1 MGEDVDLW
9 CSDGG
14 FAAVDHSP
22 AEGAQLAQSAHY
34 LAKRHNR
41 LQRKPIADSMA
52 IIKNST
58 PFDSIQKKFSGTDE
72 IHFRNRTKDN
82 ATIGV
87 RVKNPYDG
95 GKSEAQQAVRN
106 AFKAAQTQA
115 TTILA
120 DPEQRA
126 TYEAKFKA
134 QKKYITLRG
143 YVVAQ
148 VFAKQ

>member
-1 MGEDVDLW
+1 MSIIDDLIDLNCLNNTL
-9 CSDGG
+9 CS
-14 FAAVDHSP
+14 
-22 AEGAQLAQSAHY
+22 
-34 LAKRHNR
+34 
-41 LQRKPIADSMA
+41 IADDMA

-58 PFDSIQKKFSGTDE
+58 PFDSVQKKFSGSDE
-72 IHFRNRTKDN
+72 IHFRNRKKDN

-95 GKSEAQQAVRN
+95 GNSEAQLAVRN
-106 AFKAAQTQA
+106 AFTAAQAQA

-126 TYEAKFKA
+126 TYEAKFNA

-143 YVVAQ
+143 YIIAQ
-148 VFAKQ
+148 IYQKPGA

>member
-1 MGEDVDLW
+1 MSIIDDLIDLNCLNNTL
-9 CSDGG
+9 CS
-14 FAAVDHSP
+14 
-22 AEGAQLAQSAHY
+22 
-34 LAKRHNR
+34 
-41 LQRKPIADSMA
+41 IADDMA

-58 PFDSIQKKFSGTDE
+58 PFDSVQKKFSGSDE
-72 IHFRNRTKDN
+72 IHFRNRKKDN

-95 GKSEAQQAVRN
+95 GNSEAQLAVRN
-106 AFKAAQTQA
+106 AFTAAQAQA

-143 YVVAQ
+143 YIISQIYQKPGA
-148 VFAKQ
+148 

>member
-1 MGEDVDLW
+1 MTIWLIPIVLKNTL
-9 CSDGG
+9 CS
-14 FAAVDHSP
+14 
-22 AEGAQLAQSAHY
+22 
-34 LAKRHNR
+34 
-41 LQRKPIADSMA
+41 IADDMA

-58 PFDSIQKKFSGTDE
+58 PFDSVQKKFSGSDE
-72 IHFRNRTKDN
+72 IHFRNRKKDN

-87 RVKNPYDG
+87 RMKHPYRG
-95 GKSEAQQAVRN
+95 GNSEAQQAVRN
-106 AFKAAQTQA
+106 AFTAAQAQVK
-115 TTILA
+115 TILA

-143 YVVAQ
+143 YVMAQ

>member
-1 MGEDVDLW
+1 
-9 CSDGG
+9 
-14 FAAVDHSP
+14 
-22 AEGAQLAQSAHY
+22 
-34 LAKRHNR
+34 
-41 LQRKPIADSMA
+41 MA

-58 PFDSIQKKFSGTDE
+58 PFDSVKKKFAGSDE

-87 RVKNPYDG
+87 RVKHPYNG
-95 GKSEAQQAVRN
+95 GSSPAQVSARN
-106 AFKAAQTQA
+106 AFTAAQAQA
-115 TTILA
+115 MTILA

-148 VFAKQ
+148 VIKQTNEN

>member
-1 MGEDVDLW
+1 MTIWLIPIVLKNTL
-9 CSDGG
+9 CS
-14 FAAVDHSP
+14 
-22 AEGAQLAQSAHY
+22 
-34 LAKRHNR
+34 
-41 LQRKPIADSMA
+41 IADYMA

-58 PFDSIQKKFSGTDE
+58 PFDSVQKKFSGSDE
-72 IHFRNRTKDN
+72 IHFRNRKKDN

-87 RVKNPYDG
+87 RMKHPYQG
-95 GKSEAQQAVRN
+95 GNSEAQQAVRN
-106 AFKAAQTQA
+106 AFTAAQAQVK
-115 TTILA
+115 TILA

-143 YVVAQ
+143 YVMAQ

>member
-1 MGEDVDLW
+1 MIFIYFCSEAYFCYQKKSLSIIDDLIDLNCLNNTL
-9 CSDGG
+9 CS
-14 FAAVDHSP
+14 
-22 AEGAQLAQSAHY
+22 
-34 LAKRHNR
+34 
-41 LQRKPIADSMA
+41 IADDMA

-58 PFDSIQKKFSGTDE
+58 PFDSVQKKFSGSDE
-72 IHFRNRTKDN
+72 IHFRNRKKDN

-95 GKSEAQQAVRN
+95 GNSEAQLAVRN
-106 AFKAAQTQA
+106 AFTAAQAQA

>member
-1 MGEDVDLW
+1 
-9 CSDGG
+9 
-14 FAAVDHSP
+14 
-22 AEGAQLAQSAHY
+22 
-34 LAKRHNR
+34 
-41 LQRKPIADSMA
+41 MA

-58 PFDSIQKKFSGTDE
+58 PFDSVQKKFSGSDE
-72 IHFRNRTKDN
+72 IHFRNRKKDN

-87 RVKNPYDG
+87 RMKHPYHG
-95 GKSEAQQAVRN
+95 GNSEAQQAVRN
-106 AFKAAQTQA
+106 ALKAAQAQA

-148 VFAKQ
+148 VLKQTNEN

>member
-1 MGEDVDLW
+1 
-9 CSDGG
+9 
-14 FAAVDHSP
+14 
-22 AEGAQLAQSAHY
+22 
-34 LAKRHNR
+34 
-41 LQRKPIADSMA
+41 MA
-52 IIKNST
+52 IIRNST
-58 PFDSIQKKFSGTDE
+58 PFDSIQKKFSGSDE
-72 IHFRNRTKDN
+72 IHFRNRKKDN

-87 RVKNPYDG
+87 RMKNPYSG
-95 GKSEAQQAVRN
+95 GNSEAQKAVRN
-106 AFKAAQTQA
+106 TFKEAQAQT

-148 VFAKQ
+148 VYQKQGA

>member
-1 MGEDVDLW
+1 
-9 CSDGG
+9 
-14 FAAVDHSP
+14 
-22 AEGAQLAQSAHY
+22 
-34 LAKRHNR
+34 
-41 LQRKPIADSMA
+41 MA

-58 PFDSIQKKFSGTDE
+58 PFDSIQKKFSGSDE
-72 IHFRNRTKDN
+72 IHFRNRKKDN

-95 GKSEAQQAVRN
+95 GNSEAQQAVRD

-126 TYEAKFKA
+126 VYEAAFKV
-134 QKKYITLRG
+134 QKKYYSLYG
-143 YVVAQ
+143 YVFAQ
-148 VFAKQ
+148 EYNKLT

>member
-1 MGEDVDLW
+1 MIPIVLKNTL
-9 CSDGG
+9 CS
-14 FAAVDHSP
+14 
-22 AEGAQLAQSAHY
+22 
-34 LAKRHNR
+34 
-41 LQRKPIADSMA
+41 IADDMA

-58 PFDSIQKKFSGTDE
+58 PFDSVQKKFSGSDE
-72 IHFRNRTKDN
+72 IHFRNRKKDN

-87 RVKNPYDG
+87 RVKHPYPG
-95 GKSEAQQAVRN
+95 GNSEAQQAVRN
-106 AFKAAQTQA
+106 AFTAAQAQVK
-115 TTILA
+115 TILA

-143 YVVAQ
+143 YVMAQ